1 MQIEL
6 PELTVPATLIL
17 DPEHGTGI
25 EQYLAICE
33 ANPDVWLERTAQGEL
48 VIVPPAGLECSCRSA
63 EVIAQLATWARQNGA
78 GKTFGGSSAFIL
90 ADGSALFPE
99 AAWVSNERIA
109 TLTKEQ
115 RRQFPPVCPEFVVEV
130 MSPSDRLTR
139 SYRRMR
145 TWIANGAELGWLID
159 GDAKCVYIYRKGCEE
174 RILSGVESIAGE
186 CPVEG
191 FVLELRE
198 IWKGLQASLR

>member
-17 DPEHGTGI
+17 DPENGTGI

-33 ANPDVWLERTAQGEL
+33 PNPDVWLERTAQGEL

-99 AAWVSNERIA
+99 AAWLSNARIA
-109 TLTKEQ
+109 SLTKEQ
-115 RRQFPPVCPEFVVEV
+115 RRQFPPICPEFVVDV

-139 SYRRMR
+139 SRQRMR
-145 TWIANGAELGWLID
+145 TWIANGAELAWLID
-159 GDAKCVYIYRKGCEE
+159 GDAKCVYVYRQGGEE
-174 RILSGVESIAGE
+174 CIFSDVDSIAGE
-186 CPVEG
+186 GPVEG
-191 FVLELRE
+191 FVLDLQE
-198 IWKGLQASLR
+198 IWEGL